1 MVLVWM
7 KGCVL
12 VHPLV
17 NHNMLRASAS
27 TSKSQYVNYTDI
39 IRGMSD
45 EVEARLRQKIV
56 EQQQTIDRILA
67 RQSRIFSL
75 FAKHAIIDLDEDD
88 PSIGDATHGSNP
100 DNDVDAE
107 ADDDNL

>member
-1 MVLVWM
+1 MVLVCTE
-7 KGCVL
+7 GCVL
-12 VHPLV
+12 VHPL
-17 NHNMLRASAS
+17 
-27 TSKSQYVNYTDI
+27 SQYANYTDI

-45 EVEARLRQKIV
+45 EVRARLRQKIV

-67 RQSRIFSL
+67 RQNRIFSL
-75 FAKHAIIDLDEDD
+75 FAKHANIDLDAMDLDEDD

-107 ADDDNL
+107 ADDENL